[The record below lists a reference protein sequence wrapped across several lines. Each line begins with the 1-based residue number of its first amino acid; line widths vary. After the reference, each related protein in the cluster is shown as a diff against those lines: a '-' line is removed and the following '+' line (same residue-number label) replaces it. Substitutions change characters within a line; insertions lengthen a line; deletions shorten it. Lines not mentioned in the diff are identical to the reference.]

1 MKTKSLFLL
10 FFALLIF
17 ANLSAQESEAE
28 QDSEPQVDCRKELSK
43 FAQSAKIKDY
53 DAAKPIYDKLVE
65 HCEKVSMAT
74 YQYGERMF
82 KHFMNEG
89 ETDADKKEAAENYI
103 KNFEKRLE
111 LYPDK
116 TDKGSTYMKMA
127 LAQFENKIGSTEDQ
141 YNAFD
146 RAWKEDQENFI
157 NPKALYAY
165 FSLLIDL
172 QDEGKRTLQEAFDKY
187 DEVMEK
193 VNTEQAKRAKV
204 QQPLLEKQDE
214 EGKALTKEEQKIFN
228 TNDIY
233 LRNYNTIKESIDEK
247 IGSRADCENLIPL
260 YGNSFDEKKDDIDW
274 LRSAARRLSSKKC
287 TDGDLFFKITEALH
301 KLDPSAKSAKY
312 LGQLAAND
320 GDNAKAIEYYK
331 QSADLEDNELD
342 KAAVYYLIGNMYKD
356 QGSLSSARSFYRKTL
371 SNDPSFGR
379 AYLKIAQM
387 YAASANDCGDNLF
400 DKQAV
405 YWKAAEYAKRA
416 ASVDPSLRS
425 AAAQTAKSYEG
436 RAPSKADIFKEG
448 KEGEVINIKCWIGE
462 SVRVPNL

>member
-17 ANLSAQESEAE
+17 TNISAQESEAE
-28 QDSEPQVDCRKELSK
+28 QDSESQVDCRKELSK
-43 FAQSAKIKDY
+43 FAQSAKIQDY
-53 DAAKPIYDKLVE
+53 DAAKPLYDNLVE
-65 HCEKVSMAT
+65 HCEKMSMAT

-89 ETDADKKEAAENYI
+89 ESDDEKKEAAENYI
-103 KNFEKRLE
+103 ENFEKRLE
-111 LYPDK
+111 LFPDK
-116 TDKGSTYMKMA
+116 TDKGSTYSKIA
-127 LAQFENKIGSTEDQ
+127 LAQFENKVGSTEDQ

-157 NPKALYAY
+157 NPKSLYAY

-172 QDEGKRTLQEAFDKY
+172 QDDGEKTLQEAFDKY

-193 VNTEQAKRAKV
+193 VNTEQAKRAKE
-204 QQPLLEKQDE
+204 QQPLIEKQDE
-214 EGKALTKEEQKIFN
+214 SGEELTADEQKTFD

-260 YGNSFDEKKDDIDW
+260 YTESFDEKKEDVDW
-274 LRSAARRLSSKKC
+274 LKSAARRLSSKKC
-287 TDGDLFFKITEALH
+287 TDGDMFFKVTEALH

-320 GDNAKAIEYYK
+320 GDNTKAIEYFK

-342 KAAVYYLIGNMYKD
+342 KAAVYYLIGNMYND
-356 QGSLSSARSFYRKTL
+356 QGSLSNARSFYRQAL

-387 YAASANDCGDNLF
+387 YANSANDCGDDLF
-400 DKQAV
+400 EKRAV

-416 ASVDPSLRS
+416 VSVDPSLQS
-425 AAAQTAKSYEG
+425 TASKMAESYDG
-436 RAPSKADIFKEG
+436 RAPSKADIFTEG